1 MAKSPL
7 NMRNVRALAGDL
19 WFARG
24 EAYFQEDRVKEL
36 IEHNGKRSAIVSGTR
51 DYRVRLWMD
60 ETSLFYS
67 CTCPLGDDEQFCK
80 HCVAAALAWIH
91 TSKDENSLQ
100 SSTQSFP
107 QDDLRSFLEPQEK
120 DNLIAMVLDEAANNR
135 SMRERLQ
142 LEAASKQPSGVD
154 VRVFRKSI
162 ANATR
167 TGGYVDY
174 YAAPRFAR
182 RIHQVI
188 DSISALF
195 DDGHAKAVVE
205 LTEYALSR
213 LEKAIGEMDDS
224 DGHMGEILPAL
235 HELHHRACKQAGEDP
250 KTLAKRLFDWEM
262 KSDWDIFSGTAEMY
276 ADVLG
281 SQGLAEYR
289 RLAEAVWVDVP
300 ALGPGDD
307 SDERFHARFRITS
320 VMEDLARQSGNYEE
334 LVAVKCYDL
343 SLPYSFLQIAEIYR
357 QAGKHDQA
365 LEWAEKGMRAFSR
378 RDSRLSDFLADEF
391 HRRGRHPEAMDLI
404 WAQFADEPQLETY
417 RKLQAHATLSDKL
430 QFLADAETVADSAE
444 VTPATE
450 KERSSGLNSKLKAR
464 NSKLTSAA
472 GQTKVRRT
480 PQPNLEWFFW
490 REKALTHLRA
500 VIENTK
506 QADPLAKRRRP
517 WQPMPD
523 HSRLVEIF
531 LWEEN
536 HEAAWQE
543 ASAGGCTEYLWLQL
557 ADATA
562 KNHPE
567 RAFPIY
573 KELIAPTVART
584 NNAAY
589 DEAIK
594 FLRKMRQAMARLGRE
609 AEFEDYLVALR
620 VEYKRKRNFIRLLDD
635 MRK

>member
-1 MAKSPL
+1 MAKSPFNL
-7 NMRNVRALAGDL
+7 RNVRALAGDL

-24 EAYFQEDRVKEL
+24 EAYFQEDRVREL
-36 IEHNGKRSAIVSGTR
+36 IEHSGKRSAIVSGTR

-60 ETSLFYS
+60 ETRLFYS

-91 TSKDENSLQ
+91 TSTDEENLQ
-100 SSTQSFP
+100 LWKKESP
-107 QDDLRSFLEPQEK
+107 QNDLRSFLERQDK
-120 DNLIAMVLDEAANNR
+120 DNLIAIVLHEAANNR

-142 LEAASKQPSGVD
+142 LEAARKQPSGVD
-154 VRVFRKSI
+154 IRVFRKSI

-188 DSISALF
+188 DSISTLF
-195 DDGHAKAVVE
+195 DDGHAKTVVE
-205 LTEYALSR
+205 LTEYALAR

-224 DGHMGEILPAL
+224 DGHMGQILPDL
-235 HELHHRACKQAGEDP
+235 CELHHRACKQASEDP

-262 KSDWDIFSGTAEMY
+262 KSDWDIFSGAAEMY

-289 RLAEAVWVDVP
+289 RFAEAVWAGVP

-307 SDERFHARFRITS
+307 SHERFHARFRITS
-320 VMEDLARQSGNYEE
+320 MMESLARQSGNYEE
-334 LVAVKCYDL
+334 LVAVKCHDL
-343 SLPYSFLQIAEIYR
+343 TLPYSFLQIAEIYR

-365 LEWAEKGMRAFSR
+365 LEWAEKGMRAFSNP
-378 RDSRLSDFLADEF
+378 DSRLSEFLADEY
-391 HRRGRHPEAMDLI
+391 HRRGRHLEAMDLI
-404 WAQFADEPQLETY
+404 WVQFTDRPQLETY

-430 QFLADAETVADSAE
+430 QFVAGGERVADDEE
-444 VTPATE
+444 VTRTAKNASTSTPH
-450 KERSSGLNSKLKAR
+450 SKLKMR
-464 NSKLTSAA
+464 NSKPAPA
-472 GQTKVRRT
+472 DRQTKVRRT
-480 PQPNLEWFFW
+480 PQSNSEWSLW
-490 REKALTHLRA
+490 REKALTHLRV
-500 VIENTK
+500 VIDNEK
-506 QADPLAKRRRP
+506 QADLLADRRWP
-517 WQPMPD
+517 WQRTSD

-531 LWEEN
+531 LWEKN
-536 HEAAWQE
+536 YEAAWQE

-562 KNHPE
+562 KDHPE
-567 RAFPIY
+567 RAVPIY
-573 KELIAPTVART
+573 QELIAPTVART

-594 FLRKMRQAMARLGRE
+594 LLRKMRLAMARLGRE
-609 AEFEDYLVALR
+609 IEFEDYLVALR
-620 VEYKRKRNFIRLLDD
+620 VEYKRKRNFIRLLDE